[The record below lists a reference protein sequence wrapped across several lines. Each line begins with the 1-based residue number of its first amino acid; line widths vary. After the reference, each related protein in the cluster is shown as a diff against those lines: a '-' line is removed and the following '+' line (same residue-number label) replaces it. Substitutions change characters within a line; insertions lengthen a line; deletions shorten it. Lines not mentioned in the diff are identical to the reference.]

1 MFYIFHISAFTV
13 LIPIIISCWFRM
25 YVRRKYFLLS
35 ALLIVGA
42 LNDLVS
48 YLAIVSNGT
57 NTFNGNLF
65 KLVEF
70 VMIVLFFR
78 RWTADRKNRFHFVI
92 LIIGVF
98 TWILDNCLLHTP
110 FDNTSIF
117 RLVGSILLVMVCVDQ
132 VINAIMNR
140 QNSRLLS
147 DMLICGSLILY
158 FLYMAFIESFQL
170 FPIRMERPFYEKL
183 WVIHSLI
190 NVFTNLMISIAF
202 LCYRTKPNYTILS
215 SPY

>member
-1 MFYIFHISAFTV
+1 MFSIFHISAFTV
-13 LIPIIISCWFRM
+13 LIPIIISSW
-25 YVRRKYFLLS
+25 YGLYIGRKYFLLS

-42 LNDLVS
+42 LNDVIS
-48 YLAIVSNGT
+48 YFTIVCTGT
-57 NTFNGNLF
+57 NTFNGNLY

-70 VMIVLFFR
+70 SMMVLFFR
-78 RWTADRKNRFHFVI
+78 RWTINKKNHYHFVI
-92 LIIGVF
+92 LFIGIF
-98 TWILDNCLLHTP
+98 IWILDNCILHTP

-117 RLVGSILLVMVCVDQ
+117 RLIGSILLVWVCVDQ
-132 VINAIMNR
+132 VFHAVLNR
-140 QNSRLLS
+140 QNSQLLS

-170 FPIRMERPFYEKL
+170 FPIKMERPFYMKL

-202 LCYRTKPNYTILS
+202 LCHRTKPNYTILS
-215 SPY
+215 SPR